1 MMDTIIHIENDNY
14 IGRTKFTAR
23 LLKDAITLAVKD
35 VNGVA
40 RLGHKVKLDSND
52 GVKIYGEEEGLVV
65 NIELCVEYGY
75 TVADVSYR
83 VQETV
88 ISVAAQFTNRK
99 IIQVNIKVIGTKV
112 TKKSEEI
119 NKRKKRAAEA
129 LKENEK
135 EKENG
140 AGNK

>member
-14 IGRTKFTAR
+14 VGRTKFMGR

-35 VNGVA
+35 VSGVA
-40 RLGHKVKLDSND
+40 RLGHKMKLDSND
-52 GVKIYGEEEGLVV
+52 GVKIYEEEEGLII
-65 NIELCVEYGY
+65 NINLCVEYGY

-88 ISVAAQFTNRK
+88 ISVAAQLTGRK
-99 IIQVNIKVIGTKV
+99 IIQVNINVIGTKV
-112 TKKSEEI
+112 TKKNEEI
-119 NKRKKRAAEA
+119 NKQKNNG
-129 LKENEK
+129 LQVKESEK
-135 EKENG
+135 EDG